1 MGIVLGWV
9 RVSIFPLRKTLL
21 ALRGIH
27 FSIVGRVTK
36 KRAGAWTCRLRLSGQ
51 LFRVNAPGSL
61 EKKSNEPVLRCNH
74 GSQKNLNKKNSN
86 NHITEFFFQTTA
98 FVTAGSFEK
107 TRSLWVSL
115 RRLVIEITG
124 TDRVARPVTEH
135 LVSQRSANFWRVLL

>member
-9 RVSIFPLRKTLL
+9 RVSILPLRKTLL
-21 ALRGIH
+21 ALLRGIH

-36 KRAGAWTCRLRLSGQ
+36 RKGHGHVVSGYQDSVLGLMAPVLSK
-51 LFRVNAPGSL
+51 N
-61 EKKSNEPVLRCNH
+61 SNEPGLRCNH
-74 GSQKNLNKKNSN
+74 GSQKNLNKKKPINQ
-86 NHITEFFFQTTA
+86 ITEFFLQTTA

-124 TDRVARPVTEH
+124 TDRVARPVAEH
-135 LVSQRSANFWRVLL
+135 LVSQRCANFWRVIL